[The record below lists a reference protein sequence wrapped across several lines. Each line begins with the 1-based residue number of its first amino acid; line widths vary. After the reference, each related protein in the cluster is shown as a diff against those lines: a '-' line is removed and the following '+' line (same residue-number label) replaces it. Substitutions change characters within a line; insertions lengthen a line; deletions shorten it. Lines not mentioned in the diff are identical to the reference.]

1 MRLVFYSGIVDMD
14 LEPTSAAIDRPL
26 LRWRERATTMLLAAM
41 GLLGV
46 PLVLVFVGPLLEDRS
61 YGTLAFSVFLVVA
74 DLFFAWRRSLLL
86 PFRSAWAVFN
96 MVSAGVPELFLG
108 GDRAATAGMF
118 LGAVFLGVVLLGWR
132 VVVGLV
138 LTYTVLLAVTAWGH
152 ARGALP
158 HGQLVVIDWN
168 TPQGWLGMWAVIV
181 FVAVLSTIA
190 AEMMVRQLQVALQ
203 EQQADSLARE
213 QTLQELV
220 HARQASVALSERV
233 DSAVR
238 TGAALERALADTL
251 SAVRA
256 GFWETDLT
264 TGAASW
270 SDGMYPLLGYE
281 PGEVEPS
288 AASWRE
294 RTHPDDHARMMAGS
308 LESTFSNEYRV
319 IWPDGQT
326 RVLRSQMSTV
336 YDDDGTPVRLR
347 GIVTDVTAERQTA
360 LQLQRLA
367 EVASRTGNPVIFTDL
382 EGRIEWVNEAFTR
395 MSGWHLE
402 EVLGKTPGAVLRGP
416 LTDAAASTMMRAAI
430 AARQPFECEVLNHHR
445 NGRQYWIHI
454 EARVRSDD
462 EGNATGFIAV
472 ESDVTERRLADSR
485 DALAQRIASILLT
498 ADTIQAA
505 IQAVT
510 QELVRELDIRVA
522 QLWLVEPGNPQL
534 VWVAGAAAAT
544 TGDAGPAF
552 LAFSSKTPFFRGLE
566 RIVGVGIPGV
576 AWGTG
581 RAFVLDD
588 FTGLAAD
595 GRVSRRVDV
604 ATAAGVATFCATPI
618 RGPDGVLGVLE
629 VGGTRNYPGHELL
642 PSLLERVAEQ
652 LATFILHDVS
662 RRAYEAV
669 FDRSPDGLVLVGA
682 DGNVLDA
689 NVRAHAMFGE
699 QKGARVDALIDGG
712 LSLVHDAFAAPVPTG
727 ESAASSTLFN
737 RPAHGAAGAFSAEV
751 SVSVAPSS
759 TKQVAIL
766 SVRDLTERRRMEEA
780 LNRSLREKDTLLRE
794 VHHRVKNNL
803 QIVSSL
809 LSMQSDSMEE
819 GAARTALLETVF
831 RVRSMSYVHQ
841 QLYGTDGLDIVDL
854 GAYTHTL
861 AMSLQGSLD
870 VTARLTFSLAK
881 VEVSIDRAMPCGL
894 VLNELLTNALKHG
907 RSADGRCDIDIGLS
921 VDGGGFALTVRD
933 RGPGLPTHAPQSNS
947 LGMQLI
953 RTLTRQIRGRL
964 VVESDG
970 GARVT
975 IHVPSTT

>member
-1 MRLVFYSGIVDMD
+1 MD
-14 LEPTSAAIDRPL
+14 LDPTSAAIDRPL
-26 LRWRERATTMLLAAM
+26 LLWRERATTMLLAAM
-41 GLLGV
+41 GLLGL
-46 PLVLVFVGPLLEDRS
+46 PLVLVFLGPLLEARS
-61 YGTLAFSVFLVVA
+61 YGTLVFSVFLVVA
-74 DLFFAWRRSLLL
+74 DLFFAWRRSLSL

-108 GDRAATAGMF
+108 GDRAATAALF
-118 LGAVFLGVVLLGWR
+118 LGAVFLGVLLLSWR
-132 VVVGLV
+132 AVTALV
-138 LTYTVLLAVTAWGH
+138 LTYTILLAATAWGY
-152 ARGALP
+152 AQGSLP
-158 HGQLVVIDWN
+158 LGQLVVIDWN
-168 TPQGWLGMWAVIV
+168 SPQGWLGMWAVIV
-181 FVAVLSTIA
+181 FVAVLTIIA
-190 AEMMVRQLQVALQ
+190 AEMMFRQLRVTLQ
-203 EQQADSLARE
+203 EQQADASARE
-213 QTLQELV
+213 RTLQELV
-220 HARQASVALSERV
+220 QEREATIALRERV

-238 TGAALERALADTL
+238 SGAALERALADTL

-256 GFWETDLT
+256 GFWETEFA

-270 SDGMYPLLGYE
+270 SDGMYPLFGYR

-288 AASWRE
+288 EGLWRE
-294 RTHPDDHARMMAGS
+294 RTHPDDYARMMAGS
-308 LESTFSNEYRV
+308 LEPTFSNEYRV
-319 IWPDGQT
+319 IWPDGQI
-326 RVLRSQMSTV
+326 RVLRSQMSTI
-336 YDDDGTPVRLR
+336 YDDGGTPVRLR
-347 GIVTDVTAERQTA
+347 GIVTDVTAERETA
-360 LQLQRLA
+360 IQLQRLA
-367 EVASRTGNPVIFTDL
+367 EVASRTGNAVIFANL
-382 EGRIEWVNEAFTR
+382 EGRIEWVNDAFTR
-395 MSGWHLE
+395 MSGWHLD
-402 EVLGKTPGAVLRGP
+402 EVVGKTPGAVLRGP
-416 LTDAAASTMMRAAI
+416 FTDPASSAMMRAAI
-430 AARQPFECEVLNHHR
+430 AARQPFECEILNHHR
-445 NGRQYWIHI
+445 DGSQYWIHI
-454 EARVRSDD
+454 EARVRFDD
-462 EGNATGFIAV
+462 QGNATGFVAV
-472 ESDVTERRLADSR
+472 ESDVTERRLATSR

-505 IQAVT
+505 TQAVM

-534 VWVAGAAAAT
+534 VWLAGAAAAT

-552 LAFSSKTPFFRGLE
+552 LAFSAKTPFARGLE
-566 RIVGVGIPGV
+566 RVVGVGMPGV
-576 AWGTG
+576 VWGTG
-581 RAFVLDD
+581 QAFVVDD
-588 FTGLAAD
+588 FTVVAVAGQM
-595 GRVSRRVDV
+595 SRRAAV
-604 ATAAGVATFCATPI
+604 ATAAGVATFCTTPI
-618 RGPDGVLGVLE
+618 HGPDGVLGVLE
-629 VGGTRNYPGHELL
+629 IGGTRNYPGHELL

-652 LATFILHDVS
+652 LATFMLHDVS

-669 FDRSPDGLVLVGA
+669 FDRSPDGLLLVGA
-682 DGNVLDA
+682 DGSVLDA

-712 LSLVHDAFAAPVPTG
+712 LSLVRDAFAAPVPTG
-727 ESAASSTLFN
+727 ESAASSALFN

-819 GAARTALLETVF
+819 GSARTALLETVF

-854 GAYTHTL
+854 GAYTKTL
-861 AMSLQGSLD
+861 ATSLQGSLD

-907 RSADGRCDIDIGLS
+907 RSADGSCDIDIGLS
-921 VDGGGFALTVRD
+921 VDGSGGFSLTVKD
-933 RGPGLPTHAPQSNS
+933 RGPGLPTHAPHSSS

-970 GARVT
+970 GAKVT
-975 IHVPSTT
+975 IHVPSAT